1 MRDRRGRGA
10 AEGSLVMREDGG
22 AATSK
27 VAVVT
32 GGARGIGAATCR
44 AFLEAGYRVAVA
56 DVDGDA
62 AGRLAGELDADGRV
76 TAVELDVTSSASAD
90 RGIESVVARFGRLDV
105 LVNNAGTAD
114 PGPLATM
121 TDASWDQLLAVH
133 LGGTFR
139 CSRAAHP
146 ALAATHGAVVNV
158 ASIAAHVGL
167 RDRLS
172 YSAAKAAVEG
182 MARALAVEWAPD
194 GIRVNAIAPG
204 YTATDLVRR
213 VIESGRLD
221 TTALL
226 RRIPLARLAEPAEVA
241 AAIVFLAGSAA
252 SYITGQTLVV
262 DGGLVVGSDW

>member
-1 MRDRRGRGA
+1 MVGEGA
-10 AEGSLVMREDGG
+10 DAVPSR
-22 AATSK
+22 
-27 VAVVT
+27 VALVT

-44 AFLEAGYRVAVA
+44 AFFAAGYRVAVA
-56 DVDGDA
+56 DVDSDA
-62 AGRLAGELDADGRV
+62 AERLAGELDAEGRAI
-76 TAVELDVTSSASAD
+76 AVELDVTSSASAD

-114 PGPLATM
+114 PGPVATM
-121 TDASWDQLLAVH
+121 TDEAWEGLLAVH

-139 CSRAAHP
+139 CCRAAYR
-146 ALAATHGAVVNV
+146 ALAATSGAVVNV

-221 TTALL
+221 TTTLL
-226 RRIPLARLAEPAEVA
+226 RRIPLGRLAEPEEVA
-241 AAIVFLAGSAA
+241 GVIVFLASPAA